1 MQPPGL
7 RLSPGSRGR
16 SQKIGLVP
24 GPAQN
29 SGVQLSCIIGEVRCF
44 EIDPVRAATEKHP
57 MKTGIIGLPQVG
69 KTSLFKILTK
79 AKLEDRGYSNPRE
92 AHIGVARVPDQRLDK
107 LSALYSPRKTTYATV
122 DYVDVAAIGQ
132 EALKETAFLA
142 SLRQVDALI
151 HVLRAFDDDSIPH
164 VGPIDPLR
172 DVKSVEFDLMVSDL
186 TQVEKRLERVEKD
199 LKKGRTGE
207 LEREK
212 DLLIRSKAAL
222 EQEQPLREL
231 EMTPE
236 EKKLIKGFMFLSQKP
251 VLYVVNIGESTRL
264 GADLDQAVSRFKLE
278 EPAGRPN
285 AGATA
290 ICGKVEAELAE
301 MDEAEAAEFLSS
313 YGLKDSGLTRLI
325 RKSYELLGLISFFTA
340 GEDECRAW
348 TVPAG
353 SKAPQAAGAIH
364 SDLEHHFIRAETI
377 RWDTLL
383 TAGSE
388 AAARAQ
394 GTLRLEGKEYVVQ
407 DGDVL
412 HIRHSG

>member
-1 MQPPGL
+1 
-7 RLSPGSRGR
+7 
-16 SQKIGLVP
+16 
-24 GPAQN
+24 
-29 SGVQLSCIIGEVRCF
+29 
-44 EIDPVRAATEKHP
+44 

-79 AKLEDRGYSNPRE
+79 AKLEDKGYSNPRE
-92 AHIGVARVPDQRLDK
+92 AHIGVAKVPDERLDK
-107 LSALYSPRKTTYATV
+107 LSSLYNPKKTTHATV
-122 DYVDVAAIGQ
+122 EYVDVAAIGQ
-132 EALKETAFLA
+132 EALKETAFLT
-142 SLRQVDALI
+142 SLRNVDALI
-151 HVLRAFDDDSIPH
+151 HVLRAFEDDAIPH

-172 DVKSVEFDLMVSDL
+172 DVKNVEFDLMISDL
-186 TQVEKRLERVEKD
+186 GQVEKRLERVEKD
-199 LKKGRTGE
+199 LKKGRTND
-207 LEREK
+207 LEHERA
-212 DLLIRSKAAL
+212 LLIRSKEAL
-222 EQEQPLREL
+222 ENEQPLREL

-236 EKKLIKGFMFLSQKP
+236 EKKLIKGFKFLSQKP
-251 VLYVVNIGESTRL
+251 VLYAVNIGESETL
-264 GADLDQAVSRFKLE
+264 GRDLDSAVERYKLGE
-278 EPAGRPN
+278 AAHRPN

-301 MDEAEAAEFLSS
+301 MDEAEAADFLGS
-313 YGLKDSGLTRLI
+313 YGLHESGLVRLI

-377 RWDTLL
+377 RWDALL
-383 TAGSE
+383 AAGSE

-394 GTLRLEGKEYVVQ
+394 GTLRLEGKDYVVH
-407 DGDVL
+407 DGDVM